1 MEMYFRAWK
10 MYRLLARL
18 YRNMSFRP
26 LSGLKALGK
35 NDVLN
40 STDLLLNSL

>member
-1 MEMYFRAWK
+1 
-10 MYRLLARL
+10 
-18 YRNMSFRP
+18 MSFRP

-40 STDLLLNSL
+40 SIDLLLNSLREADQPLRKIK